1 MCQFDYWEADTK
13 DVLGKTHVKDDKGV
27 VSKSRHNVWK
37 RSKAGSSGDKWV
49 SDTNTV
55 LRNSPAGHRA
65 VSKPQV
71 CWAGMECL
79 SIHTLLYHQLGTA
92 QGRVVSVQWWIHPV
106 KKQID
111 WQQQQGLSVNL
122 LLEAV
127 SPQWDLSGTSA
138 QLSQYMGMVAYE
150 KTHLCHQKKITSI
163 KQMFFLV
170 ITSSCWA
177 TFWREKTSIRTW
189 LTDKIRMPGG
199 KASGF
204 ILSLFL
210 CHLFQETRRNCAGL
224 PTLIWLSCSLTTFT
238 NSSLCPANVLFPKGR
253 FQSPS
258 LPSPSL
264 FSGFS
269 WHPHCLHAPTS
280 KIFFLQLQP

>member
-1 MCQFDYWEADTK
+1 MSE
-13 DVLGKTHVKDDKGV
+13 KGV
-27 VSKSRHNVWK
+27 RLEARV
-37 RSKAGSSGDKWV
+37 
-49 SDTNTV
+49 TNESQTPIQFWET
-55 LRNSPAGHRA
+55 LQQAIGLSPSHRCIRRE
-65 VSKPQV
+65 

-79 SIHTLLYHQLGTA
+79 SITHTLLYHQLGTA

-224 PTLIWLSCSLTTFT
+224 PTLIWLSCSLATFT